1 MRSPLAGELRI
12 LIMGNRSGW
21 RLSTLLTA
29 LARRSRKIFSGRD
42 FIRCSRRVV
51 TRRTCYLLL
60 GTNIDIKEEYMTIT
74 ERIAELREY
83 ARQDGERCSESS
95 IADLLAFPSRIA
107 GMDGPYVFMDSGNL
121 PALFRNDKQRF
132 GLDFYGEGKARLI
145 VFFSDRQRKS
155 ETSYF
160 YLTGLSTELNEES
173 FLTFV

>member
-1 MRSPLAGELRI
+1 LE
-12 LIMGNRSGW
+12 
-21 RLSTLLTA
+21 
-29 LARRSRKIFSGRD
+29 
-42 FIRCSRRVV
+42 
-51 TRRTCYLLL
+51 
-60 GTNIDIKEEYMTIT
+60 TNIDIKEKGYMTIT

-83 ARQDGERCSESS
+83 ARQDGERCNESS

-121 PALFRNDKQRF
+121 RALFRNDKRRF

-173 FLTFV
+173 FLTFVKDHVYEESEESQPEANQYAIR